1 MIDSFKKPYYVC
13 WYMTEKCNLSCKFCY
28 AFKGRDDP
36 GIEQLLSV
44 GKSLSSQGITK
55 VNLMG
60 GEPFLQRSIFTLI
73 DFFYSCF
80 DISITTNGT
89 LLTKNDINF
98 LYSKIERLT
107 ISLDTLSSST
117 ASIIRGENY
126 DLENTIQN
134 ILTASDIGI
143 PLKINTVITK
153 HNLSE
158 LDNIG
163 RFLNSINGRVL
174 WKILELTDNPNVNS
188 DISHLKVPVTTIDEE
203 FLKLKNRYLSLPI
216 DIAYSSEL
224 NSNYIIMRSNGD
236 IHIPEFNNYQ
246 YLGNI
251 CDESLSNILNRV
263 EFCFEEN
270 KQIYLARQLEFQ
282 NSGAKYVT

>member
-1 MIDSFKKPYYVC
+1 
-13 WYMTEKCNLSCKFCY
+13 MTEKCNLSCKFCY

-36 GIEQLLSV
+36 SIEQLLSV

-73 DFFYSCF
+73 DFFHSCF
-80 DISITTNGT
+80 NISITTNGT
-89 LLTKNDINF
+89 LPTKNNINF
-98 LYSKIERLT
+98 LSGKIERLT

-117 ASIIRGENY
+117 ACIIRGENY
-126 DLENTIQN
+126 DLKNTIQN

-163 RFLNSINGRVL
+163 RFLNSINGSVF
-174 WKILELTDNPNVNS
+174 WKIFELTDNPNVNS
-188 DISHLKVPVTTIDEE
+188 DISHLKVPVTIIDEE
-203 FLKLKNRYLSLPI
+203 FIKLKNRYPSLPI
-216 DIAYSSEL
+216 DIAYCSEL

-236 IHIPEFNNYQ
+236 IHIPKFNNYQ
-246 YLGNI
+246 CLGNI

-270 KQIYLARQLEFQ
+270 KQIYIARQPEF
-282 NSGAKYVT
+282 